1 MQRLWIAIRQHI
13 QLQCH
18 QPAHPLLKQNSRN
31 STAFLL
37 HGPVRHTH
45 KRPCRNVHSE
55 HNRKVKELREGYEIK
70 RANPTAK
77 LRQNLSDC
85 VKLSSFTTEP
95 QLGQLDH
102 LDNAHTDVTR
112 RAPDKRPSSNIQR
125 SHLLS
130 LNQQEALMLFS
141 LMQAALRHEPTRRT
155 LLSTGDY
162 KQFHRQLS
170 QSLAKSLA
178 AA

>member
-1 MQRLWIAIRQHI
+1 MNA
-13 QLQCH
+13 
-18 QPAHPLLKQNSRN
+18 S
-31 STAFLL
+31 
-37 HGPVRHTH
+37 
-45 KRPCRNVHSE
+45 
-55 HNRKVKELREGYEIK
+55 
-70 RANPTAK
+70 NPTAK
-77 LRQNLSDC
+77 LRQNPSAC

-95 QLGQLDH
+95 QIGQQDEIKE
-102 LDNAHTDVTR
+102 AFTR
-112 RAPDKRPSSNIQR
+112 GVAAERASAQHQR

-130 LNQQEALMLFS
+130 LNQKEALMLFS

-170 QSLAKSLA
+170 QSLAQSLA

>member
-1 MQRLWIAIRQHI
+1 M
-13 QLQCH
+13 
-18 QPAHPLLKQNSRN
+18 
-31 STAFLL
+31 
-37 HGPVRHTH
+37 
-45 KRPCRNVHSE
+45 
-55 HNRKVKELREGYEIK
+55 VKELREGYGIK
-70 RANPTAK
+70 AAK
-77 LRQNLSDC
+77 PAAKFSKNQSGR
-85 VKLSSFTTEP
+85 VKLSTFTTES
-95 QLGQLDH
+95 QVGQLD
-102 LDNAHTDVTR
+102 DIEEPFTWGVSGDCTSAQR
-112 RAPDKRPSSNIQR
+112 ER

-130 LNQQEALMLFS
+130 LNQKEALMLFS

>member
-1 MQRLWIAIRQHI
+1 M
-13 QLQCH
+13 
-18 QPAHPLLKQNSRN
+18 
-31 STAFLL
+31 
-37 HGPVRHTH
+37 
-45 KRPCRNVHSE
+45 
-55 HNRKVKELREGYEIK
+55 VKELREGYGIK
-70 RANPTAK
+70 AAK
-77 LRQNLSDC
+77 PAAKFSKNQSGR
-85 VKLSSFTTEP
+85 VKLSTFTTES
-95 QLGQLDH
+95 QVGQLD
-102 LDNAHTDVTR
+102 DIEEPFTWGVSGDCTSAQR
-112 RAPDKRPSSNIQR
+112 ER

-130 LNQQEALMLFS
+130 LMLFS